1 MTTAPAVPAKF
12 VNTQTTFLRG
22 EVNGFN
28 PPLNQSAP
36 VARLTNPADCLNLC
50 KIMSDS
56 TYTVSQAQAR
66 LPRLIKEDSFAIS
79 VHGKVKGFYLS
90 KERLEAMIETMEL
103 LGNPDFVAALKEHKS
118 GKGRTYTVEELDQEF
133 SA

>member
-1 MTTAPAVPAKF
+1 
-12 VNTQTTFLRG
+12 
-22 EVNGFN
+22 
-28 PPLNQSAP
+28 
-36 VARLTNPADCLNLC
+36 
-50 KIMSDS
+50 MSDS

-66 LPRLIKEDSFAIS
+66 LPRLLKEDSFGIS

-103 LGNPDFVAALKEHKS
+103 LGNPDFATALKEHKS
-118 GKGRTYTVEELDQEF
+118 GKGKTYTIEELDKEF

>member
-1 MTTAPAVPAKF
+1 
-12 VNTQTTFLRG
+12 
-22 EVNGFN
+22 
-28 PPLNQSAP
+28 
-36 VARLTNPADCLNLC
+36 
-50 KIMSDS
+50 MSDS

-66 LPRLIKEDSFAIS
+66 LPRLLKEDSFAIS

-103 LGNPDFVAALKEHKS
+103 LGNPDFVTALKEHKS
-118 GKGRTYTVEELDQEF
+118 GKSKTYTVEELDEEF

>member
-1 MTTAPAVPAKF
+1 MTQKDGCAILYIF
-12 VNTQTTFLRG
+12 
-22 EVNGFN
+22 
-28 PPLNQSAP
+28 
-36 VARLTNPADCLNLC
+36 
-50 KIMSDS
+50 MSDS

-66 LPRLIKEDSFAIS
+66 LPRLLKEDSFAIS

-103 LGNPDFVAALKEHKS
+103 LGNPDFMAALKEYKS
-118 GKGRTYTVEELDQEF
+118 GKMKFYSIEELDKEF

>member
-1 MTTAPAVPAKF
+1 
-12 VNTQTTFLRG
+12 
-22 EVNGFN
+22 
-28 PPLNQSAP
+28 
-36 VARLTNPADCLNLC
+36 
-50 KIMSDS
+50 MSDS

-66 LPRLIKEDSFAIS
+66 LPRLIKQDSFAIS

-103 LGNPDFVAALKEHKS
+103 LGNPDFLKALKEYKS
-118 GKGRTYTVEELDQEF
+118 GKMKFYTVEELDNEF

>member
-1 MTTAPAVPAKF
+1 
-12 VNTQTTFLRG
+12 
-22 EVNGFN
+22 
-28 PPLNQSAP
+28 
-36 VARLTNPADCLNLC
+36 
-50 KIMSDS
+50 MSDS

-66 LPRLIKEDSFAIS
+66 LPRLLKEDSFAIS

-103 LGNPDFVAALKEHKS
+103 LGNPEFMTALKEHKS
-118 GKGRTYTVEELDQEF
+118 GKGKTYTIEELDKES

>member
-1 MTTAPAVPAKF
+1 
-12 VNTQTTFLRG
+12 
-22 EVNGFN
+22 
-28 PPLNQSAP
+28 
-36 VARLTNPADCLNLC
+36 
-50 KIMSDS
+50 MSDS

-66 LPRLIKEDSFAIS
+66 LPRLLKEDSFAIS

-103 LGNPDFVAALKEHKS
+103 LGNPEFMTALKEHKS
-118 GKGRTYTVEELDQEF
+118 GKGKTYTIEELDKEF

>member
-1 MTTAPAVPAKF
+1 MTPES
-12 VNTQTTFLRG
+12 RR
-22 EVNGFN
+22 E
-28 PPLNQSAP
+28 
-36 VARLTNPADCLNLC
+36 NLC
-50 KIMSDS
+50 KIMAES

-66 LPRLIKEDSFAIS
+66 LPRLIKQDSFAIS

-103 LGNPDFVAALKEHKS
+103 LGNPDFTAALKEHKS
-118 GKGRTYTVEELDQEF
+118 GKGKTYTIEELEKEF

>member
-1 MTTAPAVPAKF
+1 MAVEF
-12 VNTQTTFLRG
+12 
-22 EVNGFN
+22 
-28 PPLNQSAP
+28 
-36 VARLTNPADCLNLC
+36 LC

-56 TYTVSQAQAR
+56 TYTVSQAQAK
-66 LPRLIKEDSFAIS
+66 LPRLIKQDSFAIS

-103 LGNPDFVAALKEHKS
+103 LGNPEFLKALKEHKS
-118 GKGRTYTVEELDQEF
+118 GKMKFHTVEELDKEF

>member
-1 MTTAPAVPAKF
+1 MTPESRRV
-12 VNTQTTFLRG
+12 L
-22 EVNGFN
+22 
-28 PPLNQSAP
+28 
-36 VARLTNPADCLNLC
+36 LC

-66 LPRLIKEDSFAIS
+66 LPRLLKEDSFAIS

-103 LGNPDFVAALKEHKS
+103 LGNPDFMAALQEYKS
-118 GKGRTYTVEELDQEF
+118 GKMKFYTVEELDEEF

>member
-1 MTTAPAVPAKF
+1 MTKTA
-12 VNTQTTFLRG
+12 
-22 EVNGFN
+22 
-28 PPLNQSAP
+28 
-36 VARLTNPADCLNLC
+36 ARLILC

-66 LPRLIKEDSFAIS
+66 LPRLLKEDSFAIS

-90 KERLEAMIETMEL
+90 KERLEAIIETMEL
-103 LGNPDFVAALKEHKS
+103 LGNPDFMAALKEYQS
-118 GKGRTYTVEELDQEF
+118 GKMKFYSREELDKEF

>member
-1 MTTAPAVPAKF
+1 MSFIRSGLTQKAGC
-12 VNTQTTFLRG
+12 VNLH
-22 EVNGFN
+22 
-28 PPLNQSAP
+28 
-36 VARLTNPADCLNLC
+36 

-66 LPRLIKEDSFAIS
+66 LPRLLKEDSFAIS

-103 LGNPDFVAALKEHKS
+103 LGNPDFMAALKEHKS
-118 GKGRTYTVEELDQEF
+118 GKGKTYTIEELDEEF
-133 SA
+133 SK